1 MKQKPTYLKLKKQV
15 SRIKKEN
22 EILKLNTASDIED
35 HKTGTTQLKNVTK
48 KTEDLLKKL
57 DEIERL
63 ANFGTWE
70 FYLVQDT
77 IWWSPQTYRIFERTP
92 QDIELNN
99 DS

>member
-1 MKQKPTYLKLKKQV
+1 MKQKPTYLKLKKRV

-35 HKTGTTQLKNVTK
+35 HKAEIAHLTNLTK